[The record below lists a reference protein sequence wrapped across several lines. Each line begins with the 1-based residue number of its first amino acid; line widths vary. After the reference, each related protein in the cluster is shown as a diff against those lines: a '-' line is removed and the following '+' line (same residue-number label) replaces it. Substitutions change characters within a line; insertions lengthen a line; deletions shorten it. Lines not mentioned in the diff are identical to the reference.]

1 MLKLIEDKI
10 TELQHLCKKY
20 DVNTMYLFGSALTD
34 SFTDTSDVDI
44 LISFKDLTIEK
55 YTDNYFQL
63 HEELEKLL
71 NQKVDLLTLRSIS
84 NPYFR
89 ESIEQTKQLLYAA

>member
-1 MLKLIEDKI
+1 MLKLIDDKK

-20 DVNTMYLFGSALTD
+20 DVNTMYLFGSVLTD

-44 LISFKDLTIEK
+44 LISFKELTIEK

-63 HEELEKLL
+63 HEELERLL
-71 NQKVDLLTLRSIS
+71 NRKVDLLTMRSIS
-84 NPYFR
+84 NPYFK
-89 ESIEQTKQLLYAA
+89 ESIEKTKKLLYAA